1 MSYLQTPR
9 LNFAGQFQADP
20 STVNNDPDHYN
31 NATFKPNYQDYGP
44 GGTNGW
50 WNPDGTGSWRFVG
63 IKIKSVTYMDGT
75 STGDPKVDPIIGL
88 SIMDANTRV
97 AGKIVDLDPYQQGVS
112 ALWGVKV
119 RIVSEGN
126 DIMAG
131 DYEVA
136 SFTNLFLRS
145 TDKRGIEGMSAKYT
159 SIIKNIT
166 WNLALQSRYLQ
177 ELHQCS
183 PESLSINFNVDRY
196 NGDRKE
202 SDFTLGRIV
211 GSIGPHSANEPKHFV
226 PGRQLAPNSAINGA
240 PLNYATAVVNE
251 TNKTIT
257 IDMGNSLQFGAG
269 EVVAEKR
276 DLYLAVA
283 TDDATNPYS
292 VISPILYESP
302 DWYNDYAGI
311 TADPFVDPNYSEDLE
326 PAHYYRFEEI
336 VKGKMLTKTP
346 TGYAYDGDLIPF
358 DNSQIPNM
366 KENPKMSDYPMDT
379 QAYVNC
385 KLFNY
390 NYTSLLN
397 ALHITFNGH
406 PGNLVSAIGL
416 MFSLRLYA
424 QKLLAL
430 PHPKFPGYMCGPSF
444 EYVTDEDLNPAEME
458 SIAANNKHSI

>member
-145 TDKRGIEGMSAKYT
+145 TDKKGIEGMSAKYT

-166 WNLALQSRYLQ
+166 
-177 ELHQCS
+177 
-183 PESLSINFNVDRY
+183 
-196 NGDRKE
+196 
-202 SDFTLGRIV
+202 
-211 GSIGPHSANEPKHFV
+211 
-226 PGRQLAPNSAINGA
+226 
-240 PLNYATAVVNE
+240 
-251 TNKTIT
+251 
-257 IDMGNSLQFGAG
+257 
-269 EVVAEKR
+269 
-276 DLYLAVA
+276 
-283 TDDATNPYS
+283 
-292 VISPILYESP
+292 
-302 DWYNDYAGI
+302 
-311 TADPFVDPNYSEDLE
+311 
-326 PAHYYRFEEI
+326 
-336 VKGKMLTKTP
+336 
-346 TGYAYDGDLIPF
+346 
-358 DNSQIPNM
+358 
-366 KENPKMSDYPMDT
+366 
-379 QAYVNC
+379 
-385 KLFNY
+385 
-390 NYTSLLN
+390 
-397 ALHITFNGH
+397 
-406 PGNLVSAIGL
+406 
-416 MFSLRLYA
+416 
-424 QKLLAL
+424 
-430 PHPKFPGYMCGPSF
+430 
-444 EYVTDEDLNPAEME
+444 
-458 SIAANNKHSI
+458 